1 MLKCIT
7 RNERLRKFN
16 IRFTNKAK
24 PRPVSVKKIQKQH
37 QIDLVDM
44 KSMKVEYKGKCY
56 WYIFSLMVIFS
67 LFRWLAPLT
76 TKKSIHVKKELQCIY
91 KKHEWPERRQSHNG
105 GEFKHRVQD
114 YCKSRKIKMINF
126 RPYNPK
132 AQGKVERSQRS
143 LRQKI
148 YYGLIQHKKTDV
160 NWVKS
165 LLDYMKCLNHKKK
178 EELRWK
184 SPCEIYYGR
193 KSNELLN
200 DEKNCRLRHW
210 HW

>member
-7 RNERLRKFN
+7 RNEQLRKFN

-24 PRPVSVKKIQKQH
+24 PRHVSVKKIQKQH

-76 TKKSIHVKKELQCIY
+76 TKKSSHVKNELQCIY
-91 KKHEWPERRQSHNG
+91 KKHGWPECRQSHNG

-132 AQGKVERSQRS
+132 AQGKVERSHRS

-148 YYGLIQHKKTDV
+148 YYSLIQHKKQTSIGLRAYSTIW
-160 NWVKS
+160 NAWTT
-165 LLDYMKCLNHKKK
+165 KKK
-178 EELRWK
+178 KNYVGNLRVK
-184 SPCEIYYGR
+184 FIMGENQTSC
-193 KSNELLN
+193 
-200 DEKNCRLRHW
+200 
-210 HW
+210 